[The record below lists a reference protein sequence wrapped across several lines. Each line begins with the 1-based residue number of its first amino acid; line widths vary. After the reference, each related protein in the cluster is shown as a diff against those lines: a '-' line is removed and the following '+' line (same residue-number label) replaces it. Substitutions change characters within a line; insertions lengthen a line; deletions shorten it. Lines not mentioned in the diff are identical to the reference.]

1 MVSTISKQCF
11 LLMLVLIQTNVV
23 AAPFLNVKTSLGDFT
38 IELFEQ
44 TTPGTVNNFLQYVD
58 SGRYSKTVIHRS
70 VADFIIQGGWLI
82 YNADSQSLEPILLD
96 ETLENEYKM
105 SNVRGTI
112 AMAKLGSN
120 PNSASSQWFVN
131 LGDNSANLNAQNG
144 GFTVFGRVVGE
155 GMRIVDQIAKIPTY
169 SVNSNLGQLP
179 NFPLA
184 DLSGQVT
191 SSNFITISAIE
202 RLPDIKWPS
211 YYEEASKELRV
222 KVDLGESGLYSLA
235 FSIMES
241 QQGVKLKLEL
251 SSMHI
256 IEQKELNMASF
267 DASRGVLFLPELY
280 VGSYLA
286 FKDVELILTDPV
298 GLLFSLGSF
307 DKL

>member
-11 LLMLVLIQTNVV
+11 VLMLVLIQTNAV

-58 SGRYSKTVIHRS
+58 SGRYNKTVIHRS
-70 VADFIIQGGWLI
+70 VADFIMQGGWLI
-82 YNADSQSLEPILLD
+82 YNVASQSLEPIVLE
-96 ETLENEYKM
+96 ETIENEYKM

-112 AMAKLGSN
+112 AMAKLGAN

-131 LGDNSANLNAQNG
+131 LVDNSANLNAQNG

-155 GMRIVDQIAKIPTY
+155 GMRVVDQIAKIPTY
-169 SVNSNLGQLP
+169 SVNSNLGQLS

-202 RLPDIKWPS
+202 SVPDIKWPS
-211 YYEEASKELRV
+211 YYDEASKELRV

-235 FSIMES
+235 FSIIES

-251 SSMHI
+251 SSMHT

-267 DASRGVLFLPELY
+267 DGARGLLFLPELY
-280 VGSYLA
+280 VGSDLA

-298 GLLFSLGSF
+298 KLLFSLGAF